1 MQTLARAGPAALGLL
16 ADSRFA
22 LPPHLELIDEQ
33 VVEAVWRAG
42 KRARPEILLIS
53 APPRHGK
60 STLVSE
66 YLPAW
71 FLGTFPERRVI
82 LTSYE
87 ADFAASWGAK
97 TRGLLEAHGRSLY
110 GIRVDERSR
119 SAARWDLARKQGG
132 VITPGVGGP
141 ITGRGAHL
149 LVIDDPI
156 KNAEQSQ
163 SPTIRAKQWD
173 WWLSTARTRLEP
185 GAVVV
190 VVMTRW
196 HQGDL
201 GGKLLQ
207 ASQEGGDPVRE
218 IRFPALAEPAPLIRG
233 TVFETRSS
241 GGGTW
246 RVPGNSCRARRVARL
261 ICDSAVWR
269 VLRGRWG
276 SSDAYGF

>member
-1 MQTLARAGPAALGLL
+1 MRSPAESQALARTGPAALAILTDRRL
-16 ADSRFA
+16 V
-22 LPPHLELIDEQ
+22 LPAHLELIDEA
-33 VVEAVWRAG
+33 VVEAIWRASE
-42 KRARPEILLIS
+42 RDRDRPEILLVT

-71 FLGTFPERRVI
+71 FLGSFPERRVI

-97 TRGLLEAHGRSLY
+97 TRGLLEEHGRALY
-110 GIRVDERSR
+110 RISVDERSR
-119 SAARWDLARKQGG
+119 SASRWDLHRRQGG
-132 VITPGVGGP
+132 MVTAGVGGP

-156 KNAEQSQ
+156 KNAEQAAS
-163 SPTIRAKQWD
+163 STIREKQWD

-196 HQGDL
+196 HEADL
-201 GGKLLQ
+201 GGRLLS
-207 ASQEGGDPVRE
+207 ASREGGDPVKE
-218 IRFPALAEPAPLIRG
+218 I
-233 TVFETRSS
+233 VM
-241 GGGTW
+241 
-246 RVPGNSCRARRVARL
+246 RL
-261 ICDSAVWR
+261 
-269 VLRGRWG
+269 
-276 SSDAYGF
+276 DA